1 MEKAKLPGD
10 AGNNA
15 LGQLIRLID
24 DNSPLSKSLDEKV
37 IGNGFRAARIG
48 LTGPPGSGKSSLI
61 ASAVPVLEKMD
72 KKVGILAVDPTSP
85 FSGGAILGDR
95 IRLKSPLG
103 ENIFFRSLA
112 SRGALEGV
120 STTIGPASR
129 VLDWWGTDIILIET
143 VGSGQ
148 LATGVADV
156 ADYVVAVLTPE
167 SGDGIQSMKAGVM
180 ELADCFILNKSERP
194 GAELMIKELEYIK
207 EESEDMGRKVIV
219 QATVATEDH
228 GINSTVENIVAHYN
242 ELLDSGE
249 IQRRRELQVRR
260 EIESRIRKSIHESAI
275 DVMGGN
281 EKYIERLKEAAGK
294 ILNGTLT
301 PESASEEILKTRT

>member
-1 MEKAKLPGD
+1 
-10 AGNNA
+10 
-15 LGQLIRLID
+15 
-24 DNSPLSKSLDEKV
+24 
-37 IGNGFRAARIG
+37 
-48 LTGPPGSGKSSLI
+48 
-61 ASAVPVLEKMD
+61 
-72 KKVGILAVDPTSP
+72 
-85 FSGGAILGDR
+85 
-95 IRLKSPLG
+95 
-103 ENIFFRSLA
+103 
-112 SRGALEGV
+112 
-120 STTIGPASR
+120 
-129 VLDWWGTDIILIET
+129 
-143 VGSGQ
+143 
-148 LATGVADV
+148 
-156 ADYVVAVLTPE
+156 
-167 SGDGIQSMKAGVM
+167 MKAGVM

-194 GAELMIKELEYIK
+194 GAELMIKQLEYIK